1 MVALPGGISST
12 IRRLPDLDGSPF
24 MVSHARG
31 AYVYQANGQKLLD
44 FAMAMGATILGHAH
58 PALVEA
64 CTRALEQGSMP
75 GFTHAREELAAA
87 ALVKTSGR
95 LTRATFL
102 TTGSEAVH
110 LACRIARKTTGREV
124 IAKIAA
130 GFDGWYDEVA
140 FGWSGAPE
148 TDLAGER
155 PVRGGMTLLRWN
167 DAADLETLLAAR
179 DDVAAVLI
187 EPMLANAG
195 SLVAEQGYL
204 QKIGETCR
212 RHGVMVI
219 ADEVLMGLRLHP
231 GPTSH
236 RVGLDPDLVTFG
248 KAIGS
253 GLPVAAVIG
262 SEDAFE
268 VIADGRAMR
277 AGTYHGNPLVT
288 SAVLATI
295 EALGVADYRVLMA
308 RGRALR
314 EGIVQAFARHGIET
328 ATSGFDSVFSLW
340 FSAEAPTRY
349 AAAKNLVKHD
359 IARELHLELRR
370 RGILTIPGLGAWG
383 RIFMSF
389 AHTDAEI
396 EEAIVSFDAAVESLR
411 RRGVL

>member
-1 MVALPGGISST
+1 MTVLPGGISST

-31 AYVYQANGQKLLD
+31 AYVYQAGGPKLVD

-58 PALVEA
+58 PAVVEA

-75 GFTHAREELAAA
+75 GFTHAREEQAAA
-87 ALVKTSGR
+87 ALVRNSGR

-110 LACRIARKTTGREV
+110 LACRIARKATGREV

-130 GFDGWYDEVA
+130 GFDGWYDELA

-148 TDLAGER
+148 TDLDGDR
-155 PVRGGMTLLRWN
+155 PVRGEMTLLRWN
-167 DAADLETLLAAR
+167 DVADLEALLAAR
-179 DDVAAVLI
+179 HDVAAVLI

-195 SLVAEQGYL
+195 SLVAEPGYL
-204 QKIGETCR
+204 EKVSETCR
-212 RHGVMVI
+212 KHGVMVI

-248 KAIGS
+248 KAVGS

-262 SEDAFE
+262 SDDAFT

-288 SAVLATI
+288 SAVLATFDV
-295 EALGVADYRVLMA
+295 LGAADYGALMA
-308 RGRALR
+308 RGHALR
-314 EGIVQAFARHGIET
+314 EGIVQSFARHGLET
-328 ATSGFDSVFSLW
+328 VTSGFDSVFSLW
-340 FSAEAPTRY
+340 FSAKAPTRY
-349 AAAKNLVKHD
+349 APAKKLAKHD

-370 RGILTIPGLGAWG
+370 QGILTIPGLGAWG
-383 RIFMSF
+383 RLFMSF
-389 AHTDAEI
+389 AHTDSDI
-396 EEAIVSFDAAVESLR
+396 EVTIASFGAAVQSLR
-411 RRGVL
+411 SRGVI